1 MASCPFDG
9 KLHPDWKAS
18 CNPDVFA
25 DKDITENR
33 NGGNAMT
40 DAQRPT
46 SVNWEHTTQIVA
58 AYVRRNQ
65 VAADALPALI
75 STVHEAL
82 GRLGT
87 TLPEPAGERT
97 PAVPVRRSVHRD
109 YVVCIECGWRGQM
122 LRRHIAGHGLSVE
135 QYRARWNL
143 KPDHPITAPGYS
155 ERRSAMARQIG
166 LGRGRGALA
175 ERKGM
180 HETKTVTTPQPS
192 PKRRGRPRSSDL
204 DRAGVD
210 PTQHDR
216 GGGG

>member
-1 MASCPFDG
+1 MA
-9 KLHPDWKAS
+9 
-18 CNPDVFA
+18 
-25 DKDITENR
+25 
-33 NGGNAMT
+33 
-40 DAQRPT
+40 DAQQPT
-46 SVNWEHTTQIVA
+46 SVNRERTTQIVA
-58 AYVRRNQ
+58 AYARRNQ

-97 PAVPVRRSVHRD
+97 PAVPVRPSVHRD

-143 KPDHPITAPGYS
+143 KPGHPITAPGYS
-155 ERRSAMARQIG
+155 ERRSTMAKQIG
-166 LGRGRGALA
+166 LGRGRGAFA

-192 PKRRGRPRSSDL
+192 PTRRGRPRSKVTST
-204 DRAGVD
+204 A
-210 PTQHDR
+210 PA
-216 GGGG
+216 